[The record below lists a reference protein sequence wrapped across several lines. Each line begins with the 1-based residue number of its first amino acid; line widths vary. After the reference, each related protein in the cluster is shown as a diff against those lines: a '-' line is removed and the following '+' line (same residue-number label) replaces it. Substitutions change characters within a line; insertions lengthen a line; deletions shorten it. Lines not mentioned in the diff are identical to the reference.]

1 MAMIPETRY
10 ARNKGGQYVAYQ
22 AFGAGDVDVV
32 FIPDWCTNLEV
43 MWEEPTLARFLQRLA
58 SFSRVICFDK
68 RGTGVSDP
76 VPMGAVPTWEEWMD
90 DVGTVLDALG
100 SERAAVFGHG
110 DGGCMALLFAA
121 SRPAST
127 TALILADTYARRR
140 RAPDYPCGIPESA
153 ANATIA
159 GVLRTYGTGE
169 MARQGGAPSL
179 AGNEAFI
186 TWRGRYE
193 RLAMSPGTF
202 FPIYPMVYDQDFR
215 PALATISVPTL
226 VLHRLGNQY
235 IRADN
240 GRYLA
245 EHISGARFVGIPGDD
260 HFFHAGD
267 IEAMLRPVQEL
278 LTGTS
283 QVPDEDRV
291 LATVLFTDIVGATQL
306 AERLGDRAWADLVN
320 RHHGLVRQELA
331 RFRGREVDTAGD
343 GFFATFDGPARGARC
358 ALAIRDAVKALG
370 IDVRAGVHTGE
381 CELMGQKVGGIAVH
395 IGARVMGLAGA
406 GEVLVSRTVRDLVTG
421 SGLRFEDRGLHQLK
435 GVEGE
440 WALFRIA

>member
-1 MAMIPETRY
+1 MVPETRY
-10 ARNKGGQYVAYQ
+10 ALNKGGQHVAFQ
-22 AFGAGDVDVV
+22 TFGAGDVDLV
-32 FIPDWCTNLEV
+32 FIQDWCSNLEI

-76 VPMGAVPTWEEWMD
+76 VPLGALPTWEEWMD
-90 DVGTVLDALG
+90 DVGTVLDAVG
-100 SERAAVFGHG
+100 SERAAIFGHG

-121 SRPAST
+121 SHPGRTS
-127 TALILADTYARRR
+127 ALILADSYARRR
-140 RAPDYPCGIPESA
+140 RAADYPCGIPESA
-153 ANATIA
+153 AAKTIE

-169 MARQGGAPSL
+169 MTGLGGAPSF
-179 AGNEAFI
+179 ANNPAFNA
-186 TWRGRYE
+186 WRGRYE

-202 FPIYPMVYDQDFR
+202 RPIYPLVYDQDFR

-226 VLHRLGNQY
+226 VLHRTGNRY
-235 IRADN
+235 IRVDN

-245 EHISGARFVGIPGDD
+245 EHISGARFVGIPGED

-267 IEAMLRPVQEL
+267 TEALLGPVQEF
-278 LTGTS
+278 LTGTRE
-283 QVPDEDRV
+283 VPDEERV

-306 AERLGDRAWADLVN
+306 AERLGDRAWADLVA
-320 RHHGLVRQELA
+320 RHHALVRQELA

-343 GFFATFDGPARGARC
+343 GFFATFDGPARGVRC
-358 ALAIRDAVKALG
+358 ALAIRDAVRALG
-370 IDVRAGVHTGE
+370 IDVRAGLHTGE
-381 CELMGQKVGGIAVH
+381 CELVGPKVGGIAVH
-395 IGARVMGLAGA
+395 IGARVMALAEA
-406 GEVLVSRTVRDLVTG
+406 GQVLVSRTVRDLVTG
-421 SGLRFEDRGLHQLK
+421 SDLRFEDQGQHRLK